1 MRESGIPG
9 ESIERYQPVEY
20 NLFNEY
26 TEKILSEGEYPIHSG
41 DGRDY
46 DSNEIKR
53 FVEYAMVESLV
64 CDFFPSARK
73 DVYRFHKEGV
83 DRTIS
88 DFDKSVAYQ
97 TALPA
102 FKKLCDE
109 LVPSGGP
116 AKTKGGEFLRG
127 VMRII
132 YHIYNDGDNPTSI
145 MARQTSFWAFV
156 NCFHTIISTTDNY
169 KLFQEIIPEE
179 EKKLKGPRWQESTC
193 KVYIENDLEGWLLI
207 DMVLFAI
214 RYVETEEG
222 KSDNF
227 EEKYI
232 SGYYGGHREMVQID
246 FIGPLGDTLGFYDCW
261 VPDLRNQY

>member
-1 MRESGIPG
+1 M
-9 ESIERYQPVEY
+9 
-20 NLFNEY
+20 L
-26 TEKILSEGEYPIHSG
+26 
-41 DGRDY
+41 
-46 DSNEIKR
+46 
-53 FVEYAMVESLV
+53 
-64 CDFFPSARK
+64 
-73 DVYRFHKEGV
+73 
-83 DRTIS
+83 
-88 DFDKSVAYQ
+88 AYQ

-109 LVPSGGP
+109 LGPYAGP

-145 MARQTSFWAFV
+145 MARQTTFWAFV

-179 EKKLKGPRWQESTC
+179 EKKLKGPRWEESTC

-222 KSDNF
+222 KETNVTIKGYAWN
-227 EEKYI
+227 EKEV
-232 SGYYGGHREMVQID
+232 RTD
-246 FIGPLGDTLGFYDCW
+246 FISPLGDTLGFYDCW